1 MELLRIEHL
10 TMDFGGLRA
19 LNNVN
24 VDVESGEIY
33 AIIGPNG
40 AGKTT
45 VFNCINKFYK
55 PSEGNMFFKG
65 KNITPLPPHK
75 ISALG
80 IARTFQNLEI
90 FPGMTAIDN
99 ILTGAHRTIRSGIF
113 SGFLYGR
120 RAMEEREAKARALDM
135 LEFLGISSAEEKIAA
150 GLPYGFRRLMEVAR
164 ALLSGPSLL
173 LIDEPA
179 AGMNEREKS
188 EMAKI
193 IQDIRDD
200 LRVTVLLV
208 EHDMNLVMQIADR
221 ITVLDSGT
229 VIASGNPEH
238 VRKHPKVIEAYLGTE
253 EDEID
258 G

>member
-1 MELLRIEHL
+1 MELLKIEGL

-19 LNNVN
+19 LNDVSFHVN
-24 VDVESGEIY
+24 EEEIF

-55 PSEGNMFFKG
+55 PSGGDIYFKG
-65 KNITPLPPHK
+65 QKITPLPPHGV
-75 ISALG
+75 SALG

-99 ILTGAHRTIRSGIF
+99 ILTGAHRTIRSGIL
-113 SGFLYGR
+113 SGFLLGR
-120 RAMEEREAKARALDM
+120 GSLEERKAKAKALDM
-135 LEFLGISSAEEKIAA
+135 LDFLGISSAEEKIAA
-150 GLPYGFRRLMEVAR
+150 GLPYGFRRLLEIAR

-173 LIDEPA
+173 LMDEPA
-179 AGMNEREKS
+179 AGMNEREKT

-208 EHDMNLVMQIADR
+208 EHDMNLVMHIADR

-229 VIASGNPEH
+229 VIASGEPEH
-238 VRKHPKVIEAYLGTE
+238 VRNHPKVIEAYLGTE
-253 EDEID
+253 EE
-258 G
+258 